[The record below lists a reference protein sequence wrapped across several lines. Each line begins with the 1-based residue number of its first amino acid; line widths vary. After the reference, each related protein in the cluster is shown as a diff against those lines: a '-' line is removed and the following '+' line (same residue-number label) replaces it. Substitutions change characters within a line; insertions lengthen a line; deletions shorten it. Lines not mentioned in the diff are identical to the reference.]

1 MRMTMYTDYA
11 LRVLMYLGAKKDGE
25 LSTIQGISDAYGI
38 SKNHLMK
45 VTHKLGQLGY
55 VETVRGRGGGV
66 RLAVPPEDIN
76 IGTVVRQTEDDFNIV
91 ECFSTTANQ
100 CVLSPICGL
109 RGALNQALLAYLAVL
124 DQHTLAD
131 FLINKEDLA
140 ALLSGR
146 EI

>member
-1 MRMTMYTDYA
+1 MRLTMYTDYA
-11 LRVLMYLGAKKDGE
+11 LRVLMYLGSKKPGE

-45 VTHKLGQLGY
+45 VTHELGRMGY

-66 RLAVPPEDIN
+66 RLAVSPEEIN
-76 IGTVVRQTEDDFNIV
+76 IGTVVRQTEDDFNLV
-91 ECFSTTANQ
+91 ECFNPTANQ

-109 RGALNQALLAYLAVL
+109 RGALHQALLAYLAVL
-124 DQHTLAD
+124 DRHTLAD

-140 ALLSGR
+140 ALLSNP

>member
-140 ALLSGR
+140 ALLSGG

>member
-91 ECFSTTANQ
+91 ECFSSTANR

-109 RGALNQALLAYLAVL
+109 RGALNQALMAYLAVL

-131 FLINKEDLA
+131 FIVNKEDLT
-140 ALLSGR
+140 ALLSSR

>member
-131 FLINKEDLA
+131 FLVNQEDLA
-140 ALLSGR
+140 ALLSSR

>member
-1 MRMTMYTDYA
+1 MYTDYA

-45 VTHKLGQLGY
+45 ITHKLGQLGY

-66 RLAVPPEDIN
+66 RLAVPPEEIN

-91 ECFSTTANQ
+91 ECFSSTANQ
-100 CVLSPICGL
+100 CVLSPVCGL
-109 RGALNQALLAYLAVL
+109 RGALNQALMAYLAVL
-124 DQHTLAD
+124 DQYTLAD
-131 FLINKEDLA
+131 FLINKQDLA
-140 ALLSGR
+140 ALLSAR

>member
-1 MRMTMYTDYA
+1 
-11 LRVLMYLGAKKDGE
+11 MYLGAKKDGE

-45 VTHKLGQLGY
+45 ITHKLGQLGY

-66 RLAVPPEDIN
+66 RLAVPPAEIK

-91 ECFSTTANQ
+91 ECFSSTANQ
-100 CVLSPICGL
+100 CVLSPVCGL
-109 RGALNQALLAYLAVL
+109 RGALNQALMAYLAVL
-124 DQHTLAD
+124 DQYTLAD
-131 FLINKEDLA
+131 FLINKQDLA

>member
-109 RGALNQALLAYLAVL
+109 RGALNQALMAYLAVL

-140 ALLSGR
+140 TLLSGR

>member
-45 VTHKLGQLGY
+45 VTHQLGQLGY

-66 RLAVPPEDIN
+66 RLAVPPDDIN

-100 CVLSPICGL
+100 CVLSPVCGL

-124 DQHTLAD
+124 DRHTLAD

-146 EI
+146 EL

>member
-45 VTHKLGQLGY
+45 ITHKLGQLGY

-66 RLAVPPEDIN
+66 RLAVPPAEIK
-76 IGTVVRQTEDDFNIV
+76 IGTIVRQTEDDFNIV
-91 ECFSTTANQ
+91 ECFSSTANQ
-100 CVLSPICGL
+100 CVLSPVCGL
-109 RGALNQALLAYLAVL
+109 RGALNQALMAYLAVL
-124 DQHTLAD
+124 DQYTLAD
-131 FLINKEDLA
+131 FLINKQDLA

>member
-45 VTHKLGQLGY
+45 ITHKLGQLGY

-66 RLAVPPEDIN
+66 RLAVPPAEIK

-91 ECFSTTANQ
+91 ECFSSTANQ
-100 CVLSPICGL
+100 CVLSPVCGL
-109 RGALNQALLAYLAVL
+109 RGALNQALMAYLAVL
-124 DQHTLAD
+124 DQYTLAD
-131 FLINKEDLA
+131 FLINKQDLA

>member
-45 VTHKLGQLGY
+45 ITHKLGQLGY

-66 RLAVPPEDIN
+66 RLAVPPEEIN

-91 ECFSTTANQ
+91 ECFSSTANQ
-100 CVLSPICGL
+100 CVLSPVCGL
-109 RGALNQALLAYLAVL
+109 RGALNQALMAYLAVL
-124 DQHTLAD
+124 DQYTLAD
-131 FLINKEDLA
+131 FLINKQDLA
-140 ALLSGR
+140 ALLSAR